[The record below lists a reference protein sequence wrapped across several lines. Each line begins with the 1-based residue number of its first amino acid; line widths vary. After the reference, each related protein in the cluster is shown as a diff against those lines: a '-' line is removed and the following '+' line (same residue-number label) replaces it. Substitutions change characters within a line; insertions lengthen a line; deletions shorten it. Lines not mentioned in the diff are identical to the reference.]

1 MELPR
6 DARAEL
12 VAESELSSTPSF
24 DSSRGQS
31 LAEELVEALSE
42 QGIDSYTDMKKREV
56 TRDAMD
62 ALFHYAVV
70 QPETEE
76 ELAIATHF
84 ANIADCSISEKN
96 TDDNRFQIAT
106 GR

>member
-6 DARAEL
+6 DSRAEL
-12 VAESELSSTPSF
+12 VAKSEISNTPSF

-31 LAEELVEALSE
+31 LAEELIEALE
-42 QGIDSYTDMKKREV
+42 DEGINGYTDMKKREV

-76 ELAIATHF
+76 ELAIATYF
-84 ANIADCSISEKN
+84 ANLSDCSISEKN
-96 TDDNRFQIAT
+96 KDDNRFQIAT